1 MDNSNAEGDQDAPP
15 ILGGPNSENAEFV
28 RVVFKSDPELYQ
40 DRRFRETVR
49 DYQDILQ
56 TGGINTRMFRLP
68 KPIGKVEGT
77 EEIHF
82 TVNSREDA
90 EKVVKFFEEQPRHV
104 VSAEI
109 STPRPKEKISEGR
122 KLRGMAEPRVPNPA
136 RVLRGEKPQLKRKNI
151 DPRGSRVKQQ
161 ERKMGVPQRPQGGRP
176 KGGPGMKTD
185 L

>member
-1 MDNSNAEGDQDAPP
+1 MDQANAVGDEDMPP

-28 RVVFKSDPELYQ
+28 RVIFKSDPELYKE
-40 DRRFRETVR
+40 RRFRETVR

-77 EEIHF
+77 EEIHLS
-82 TVNSREDA
+82 VNSRDDA
-90 EKVVKFFEEQPRHV
+90 EKVVRFFEDQPKHV

-109 STPRPKEKISEGR
+109 STPRPKESSRNEGR
-122 KLRGMAEPRVPNPA
+122 KLRGMAEPR
-136 RVLRGEKPQLKRKNI
+136 RVLREKGPQLKRKNI

-161 ERKMGVPQRPQGGRP
+161 QQKMGVPQRPQAARP